1 MSDLLAIF
9 QEINA
14 THFDC
19 FLEPPVLRW
28 NARLRSSAGRFVPG
42 SRKPWGGYS
51 RPPAIEIAGF
61 VRELDAELKDTIG
74 HEMIHYWLW
83 CRGQPYGHTPEFYRK
98 MKAMGVS
105 RFHTLITGKS
115 PRHVY
120 KCPECA
126 KEFRMKR
133 RIIKKGLAC
142 KGCCEKLADGK
153 YHPRFKLVYVSQ
165 LPLVGCG

>member
-1 MSDLLAIF
+1 MDLLSIF
-9 QEINA
+9 QEFNA
-14 THFDC
+14 LHFDN

-51 RPPAIEIAGF
+51 RAPSIEIAAF
-61 VRELDAELKDTIG
+61 VRELGPELRDTMG

-83 CRGQPYGHTPEFYRK
+83 CRGQPYGHTADFYVK
-98 MKAMGVS
+98 MREMGVS
-105 RFHTLITGKS
+105 RFHTLTLTNEKS

-142 KGCCEKLADGK
+142 KGCCERLAGGK
-153 YHPRFKLVYVSQ
+153 YHPRFRLVYEG
-165 LPLVGCG
+165 PLTSCG